1 MPRKP
6 EESSLTVNNDRPF
19 DGRPVRRPTVSSPSM
34 NSHPPRR
41 PGLFGR
47 PVLTVTLAVAVLVGA
62 GLGGVALADR
72 GSDDPAAA
80 PVWRAPATS
89 RKPSAPAA
97 DPVTSGP
104 VTFSATGDIIMGSAP
119 NKLPA
124 NNGEGFFDSVQ
135 AALKSDLVMGNL
147 EQPLTGDTG
156 TSKCGSPA
164 RANCFAFR
172 SPPSYAGHLVDA
184 GFELMNTANNHS
196 KDFGVQGYENTVE
209 ALDEAGLKHTG
220 AQDQIT
226 VVEVKGVKVAVVG
239 FSPYAGANNLN
250 DLGAAR
256 TVIRKA
262 AGQADLVVVQ
272 VHMGAEGSGMGHVKP
287 GNELFFGENRG
298 DPIKFSRTVIDA
310 GADVVVGHGPH
321 VLRGM
326 QFYQGK
332 LIAYSLGNF
341 AGGGKTLSS
350 DGVLKYGGV
359 LHVSLNRDGSFAG
372 GKFLSTYLDG
382 TGKPVRD
389 SGRERGLARVRELS
403 AADFGDTAATIG
415 EDGSITAPR

>member
-1 MPRKP
+1 
-6 EESSLTVNNDRPF
+6 
-19 DGRPVRRPTVSSPSM
+19 M

-47 PVLTVTLAVAVLVGA
+47 PALTVTLAVAVLAGA

-72 GSDDPAAA
+72 GSDDPAPLWHTPAAAA
-80 PVWRAPATS
+80 PGGTSSAPATQ
-89 RKPSAPAA
+89 PATEPAA
-97 DPVTSGP
+97 TGDT
-104 VTFSATGDIIMGSAP
+104 VTFSATGDIIMGNAP
-119 NKLPA
+119 NRLPA
-124 NNGEGFFDSVQ
+124 DDGEGFFDSVKD
-135 AALKSDLVMGNL
+135 ALQSDLVMGNL

-156 TSKCGSPA
+156 TSKCGTPA
-164 RANCFAFR
+164 RPNCFAFR

-184 GFELMNTANNHS
+184 GFQLLNTANNHA
-196 KDFGVQGYENTVE
+196 KDFGARGYQNTVE
-209 ALDEAGLKHTG
+209 ALDKAGLEHTG
-220 AQDQIT
+220 AEGQIT

-256 TVIRKA
+256 AVIKKA

-298 DPIKFSRTVIDA
+298 DPVRFSKAVIDA
-310 GADVVVGHGPH
+310 GADVVIGHGPH

-326 QFYQGK
+326 QFYKGK

-341 AGGGKTLSS
+341 AGGGKTLNS
-350 DGVLKYGGV
+350 DGVLKYGGI
-359 LHVSLNRDGSFAG
+359 LHVSLTRDGSFVG

-382 TGKPVRD
+382 TGRPTRD
-389 SGRERGLARVRELS
+389 SAKERGLARVRELS
-403 AADFGDTAATIG
+403 AEDFGPDAAAIG
-415 EDGSITAPR
+415 ADGSIEQPQ